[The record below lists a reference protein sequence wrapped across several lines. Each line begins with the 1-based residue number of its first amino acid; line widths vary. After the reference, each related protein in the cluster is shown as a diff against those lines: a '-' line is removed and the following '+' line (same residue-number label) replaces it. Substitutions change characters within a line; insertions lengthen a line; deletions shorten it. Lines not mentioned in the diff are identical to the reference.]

1 MQVNQEDRISHTES
15 HGSGNRMAI
24 GAIVLLVAIGA
35 GLYFY
40 FSKPTS
46 VPAEPTQ
53 RVEQAPEPQP
63 PAQAEPEVEPTPEP
77 VTSEID
83 EPETVPEATQAPQPP
98 EPTEPLPALADSDAL
113 VQKQALLL
121 AADNP
126 LQPLL
131 AQADL
136 ARQFVVFVDNLAQG
150 ELARKTSPVKGP
162 EQTFSVS
169 EITDKIYI
177 NPDSFHRYDKYATL
191 IAAMD
196 QQQLLS
202 SLKLLAPLFNEAF
215 AELGYS
221 DMSFESRLQ
230 QAFEQVLAAPVI
242 EEPIELTSVSVNY
255 RFADPKLEAL
265 PAVQKLMLRMGPENT
280 NKIKAAIRNIQ
291 AELSR

>member
-15 HGSGNRMAI
+15 QGSGNRLAI
-24 GAIVLLVAIGA
+24 VVIVLLVAIGA

-46 VPAEPTQ
+46 VPAEPQ
-53 RVEQAPEPQP
+53 QQVEQAPEPQP
-63 PAQAEPEVEPTPEP
+63 PAQAEPEVEPAPEP
-77 VTSEID
+77 VTTEID
-83 EPETVPEATQAPQPP
+83 EPEAAPEATQAPA
-98 EPTEPLPALADSDAL
+98 EPEPLPALADSDAL
-113 VQKQALLL
+113 VQEQALLL
-121 AADNP
+121 AADKP

-169 EITDKIYI
+169 EITDKIYM
-177 NPDSFHRYDKYATL
+177 NPDSFRRYDKYATL

-280 NKIKAAIRNIQ
+280 RKIKAAIRKLQ